1 MIAGIPLECRLA
13 AKRSHINEDRRGDK
27 RSEIN
32 RHDGRHFGG
41 AGRNIDH
48 LPGFQH
54 DSQLGIC
61 REIDEDLAGEADY
74 LDPALD
80 SRNEKVRSGDR
91 GGDGPSL
98 NLSSAGAFRRGE

>member
-13 AKRSHINEDRRGDK
+13 AKRSHIDEDGRGDK
-27 RSEIN
+27 CSEIN

-48 LPGFQH
+48 LPGLQH

-74 LDPALD
+74 LDPPWILEIRKSVPVTAA
-80 SRNEKVRSGDR
+80 VIA
-91 GGDGPSL
+91 P
-98 NLSSAGAFRRGE
+98 A